1 MTVAASGRTQKSP
14 PVPGAYARA
23 LLRRFATTPA
33 QRVALLEGTGLDEAA
48 LNAGGAE
55 APADALLTFAANL
68 TRLRG
73 PAWAVEAASAWS
85 APIQGAL
92 DVAIRSAPTADAAL
106 AVAGRYGRV
115 RAPYLTLRLEA
126 NARVR
131 RLVIGRD
138 AENDEPVWR
147 ATAEAVALSMNA
159 LFAQVFEEELRQAA
173 IDFPWPPPA
182 HAAKLRA
189 LMTCEARFGRPDFA
203 FEAPAALCRRAA
215 PFADPWLHAS
225 AIAELEEGARRLGD
239 ETPLA
244 REIERIVAR
253 ALPRRLGE
261 DEAARRL
268 GVSRRTL
275 VRRLAAEGV
284 TFHGLLDATLRE
296 RARVML
302 DQRNVSRDAMAA
314 RLGYADPTSFSR
326 ACRRWFAAG

>member
-1 MTVAASGRTQKSP
+1 MRVLEARFQFTPRQCCGILRQMTVAVSGRTQKSP

-33 QRVALLEGTGLDEAA
+33 ERVALLEGTGLDEAA

-55 APADALLTFAANL
+55 APADALLAFAANL

-106 AVAGRYGRV
+106 AVAARYGRV

-189 LMTCEARFGRPDFA
+189 LMTCEARFGR
-203 FEAPAALCRRAA
+203 
-215 PFADPWLHAS
+215 
-225 AIAELEEGARRLGD
+225 
-239 ETPLA
+239 
-244 REIERIVAR
+244 
-253 ALPRRLGE
+253 
-261 DEAARRL
+261 
-268 GVSRRTL
+268 
-275 VRRLAAEGV
+275 
-284 TFHGLLDATLRE
+284 
-296 RARVML
+296 
-302 DQRNVSRDAMAA
+302 
-314 RLGYADPTSFSR
+314 
-326 ACRRWFAAG
+326 